1 VSMLSAVFDYNDDND
16 DTAPASIGLLRR
28 QFLNI
33 RPLRREVSSGF
44 VNCIC
49 EAQSGRE

>member
-1 VSMLSAVFDYNDDND
+1 MLSAVFDYNDDND
-16 DTAPASIGLLRR
+16 DNDDTAPALIGFLRR

-33 RPLRREVSSGF
+33 CPLIFNIREVPSCF

-49 EAQSGRE
+49 KG